1 MVVAAGGQGFQTR
14 ESDTPSR
21 QLDRSSFVPLY
32 YQLQE
37 VLKEQIESGHW
48 QPDELLPSEPDL
60 AREFGV
66 SRAVVR
72 QALDILED
80 DRQIIRIRG
89 RGTFV
94 ARPKLDYR
102 AGGLSRLLTSPRG
115 TDVAIQVLD
124 KRTAAGERRIRGA
137 LGVDGDTELLRL
149 ATLLSVSGLPLAIS
163 YSFFRRGEAAWL
175 EDAAQVGRNL
185 PPTVVLGDHGIELA
199 HSQVS
204 IEASQCGQFEADRFR
219 IPHRSAVFLVLCTE
233 HRHGIDGTEPF
244 EVARVEYRGDVVQFQ
259 LDLSAEPWGGLA
271 ATWALTDPLVS
282 TS

>member
-1 MVVAAGGQGFQTR
+1 MIAGGQGFEAR
-14 ESDTPSR
+14 ENDAPAR
-21 QLDRSSFVPLY
+21 QLDRNSFVPLY

-48 QPDELLPSEPDL
+48 QPGELLPSEPGL
-60 AREFGV
+60 ARRFGV

-72 QALDILED
+72 QALDILEND
-80 DRQIIRIRG
+80 HQIVRIRG

-102 AGGLSRLLTSPRG
+102 AGGLSRLLATPREG
-115 TDVAIQVLD
+115 DVAIQVLD
-124 KRTAAGERRIRGA
+124 KRTASGERRIRSA
-137 LGVDGDTELLRL
+137 LDVNSETELLRL
-149 ATLLSVSGLPLAIS
+149 ATLFSLDGVPLAIS
-163 YSFFRRGEAAWL
+163 YSFFRRDEAPWL

-185 PPTVVLGDHGIELA
+185 PPDVVLADYGIELA

-233 HRHGIDGTEPF
+233 YRHEEEGTLPF

-259 LDLSAEPWGGLA
+259 LDLSAEPGGGLA
-271 ATWALTDPLVS
+271 ATWALAEPLVR

>member
-1 MVVAAGGQGFQTR
+1 VTVTGQGSEAR
-14 ESDTPSR
+14 DNAAPAR

-37 VLKEQIESGHW
+37 VLKEQVESGHW

-60 AREFGV
+60 ARRFGV

-80 DRQIIRIRG
+80 DRQIVRIRG

-102 AGGLSRLLTSPRG
+102 AGGLSRLVASPRESNV
-115 TDVAIQVLD
+115 TIQVLD
-124 KRTAAGERRIRGA
+124 KRIASGERRIRAA
-137 LGVDGDTELLRL
+137 LEVGGDTELLRL
-149 ATLLSVSGLPLAIS
+149 ATLLSLDGTPLAIS
-163 YSFFRRGEAAWL
+163 YSFFRRNEASWL
-175 EDAAQVGRNL
+175 ENAALVGRNL
-185 PPTVVLGDHGIELA
+185 PPDVVLADYGIELA

-204 IEASQCGQFEADRFR
+204 IEASQCGQFEADRFG

-233 HRHGIDGTEPF
+233 HRHDEEGTQPF
-244 EVARVEYRGDVVQFQ
+244 EVARAEYRGDVIQFQ
-259 LDLSAEPWGGLA
+259 LDLSEEPGGGLA
-271 ATWALTDPLVS
+271 ATWELAEPLVR